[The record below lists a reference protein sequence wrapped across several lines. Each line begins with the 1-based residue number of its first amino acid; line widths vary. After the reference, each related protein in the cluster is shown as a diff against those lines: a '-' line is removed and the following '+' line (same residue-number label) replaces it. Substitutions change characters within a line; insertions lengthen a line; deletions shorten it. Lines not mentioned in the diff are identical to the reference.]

1 MSKRFYKQ
9 VAATATEG
17 GGYTIALDG
26 RPIRTP
32 GKALLTAP
40 TAALAEAIAEEWA
53 AQEEEIVP
61 ATMPMMRLAATAID
75 RIGKQREA
83 IVEQIAAY
91 GGTDLLCYRAERPEE
106 LVARQA
112 ELWEPL
118 LDWVAEAR
126 GARLAVTR
134 GITHTAQDRG
144 ALDALRAA
152 VEEQDDFRLAAV
164 SQLTASTGSLVIALA
179 VAARRV
185 SAEEAVVASQLD
197 ETWQAEQW
205 GHDREAAHRRET
217 LAQEIVAAARFLD
230 LLATRSPVADR

>member
-17 GGYTIALDG
+17 GGHIIALDG
-26 RPIRTP
+26 RPVRTP
-32 GKALLTAP
+32 GKMLLTAP
-40 TAALAEAIAEEWA
+40 TAALAEAIAGEWA
-53 AQEEEIVP
+53 AQEEEILP
-61 ATMPMMRLAATAID
+61 ATMLLMRLAATAID
-75 RIGKQREA
+75 RIGKQRLA

-106 LVARQA
+106 LVVRQV
-112 ELWEPL
+112 ELWQPL
-118 LDWVAEAR
+118 LDWVAEAH
-126 GARLAVTR
+126 GARLAVTH
-134 GITHTAQDRG
+134 GIAHTAQDRG

-185 SAEEAVVASQLD
+185 SAEEATAASQLD
-197 ETWQAEQW
+197 ETWQAEKW
-205 GHDREAAHRRET
+205 GHDREAAHRREA
-217 LAQEIVAAARFLD
+217 LAQEIDAAARFLD
-230 LLATRSPVADR
+230 LLAAPSPVADT